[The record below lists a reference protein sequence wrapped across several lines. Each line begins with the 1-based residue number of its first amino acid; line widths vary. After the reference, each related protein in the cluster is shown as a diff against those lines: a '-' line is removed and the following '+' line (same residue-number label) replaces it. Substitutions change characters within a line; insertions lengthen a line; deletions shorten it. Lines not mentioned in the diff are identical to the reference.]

1 MVFSCFLS
9 FVRPRI
15 VDGFGRGVGRGCFNG
30 GSADGGDGFSDL
42 PISSFLFFFFSWN
55 FDLFVVLGCGMSCSC
70 LWDYGVETWLWV
82 IGRFELGRERIALF
96 HVTKHSSFAACL
108 WLVGNGFWIENLS
121 YGFGDRPAHSCFRT

>member
-1 MVFSCFLS
+1 MALVEEWVEDASMVDLQMVVTVFLTFLS
-9 FVRPRI
+9 LP
-15 VDGFGRGVGRGCFNG
+15 
-30 GSADGGDGFSDL
+30 SFS
-42 PISSFLFFFFSWN
+42 FFSWN